1 MNVKK
6 NLKVIGYFFFSWGI
20 LIAVLYMMTM
30 ISIYLNDLTWQFR
43 LLDAV
48 LLCVSAACG
57 LGMPLCRQEPL
68 ALSCR
73 SAR

>member
-57 LGMPLCRQEPL
+57 LGGWGLIYLAERQDN
-68 ALSCR
+68 ASG
-73 SAR
+73 S